1 MAIGIL
7 QKVVKVK
14 FPEVYGREKKQN
26 ICYYRN
32 LSNTYFAVDSHC
44 YQRHLLL
51 GDFYATQAQT
61 AQGKEQSLLN
71 DKAYECFK
79 FVENGNGIIWVA
91 VIFFLL
97 FLGVLLIFDRISF
110 KSYACLILVF
120 IASSFLYL
128 KCLDIAV
135 VGMAKTNSC
144 ARVIMLLRNA
154 RFWILIASTLILY
167 AILKLY
173 KAKKA

>member
-1 MAIGIL
+1 MKKNKIFITIAALVTLILPLIHIVIRGI
-7 QKVVKVK
+7 
-14 FPEVYGREKKQN
+14 
-26 ICYYRN
+26 YY
-32 LSNTYFAVDSHC
+32 
-44 YQRHLLL
+44 L

-79 FVENGNGIIWVA
+79 FVENANGIIWVT

-135 VGMAKTNSC
+135 VGMAKTNSW

-154 RFWILIASTLILY
+154 RFWILIALTIILY

-173 KAKKA
+173 KAKKERRL